1 MDPDALGFETITEII
16 RAARM
21 RLTPGL
27 WDHASGGVESETTL
41 RRNRLAMETVA
52 FRPRLLRGIA
62 RADIRTTLLG
72 HAVESPVL
80 LGPVGTIELFSEN
93 GAIGPARVAARRGT
107 VFCNGILTSP
117 SLTEV
122 GAAAPGRLMLQLYIR
137 DDRDWLREVAE
148 KAEAAGYLA
157 LCVTADSIGGGTRD
171 RDIHNRYH
179 ARDRTLHPNLRPGAG
194 PGLEHQVRFT
204 WDDLSWL
211 HEVSRL
217 PLIVKGITTT
227 HDALAAIEHGAS
239 VVYVSN
245 HGGRALDHLP
255 ATVEVLPEIVAAV
268 EGRAEVIVDSGFLR
282 GSDVV
287 KALAMGARAVVVGK
301 LQVWALAAGGEAGL
315 ERALELLD
323 REVRET
329 MQLLGAASVSEL
341 NPSFLRPGTPTRV
354 SAYDGNQ
361 YEWAPMPR
369 V

>member
-1 MDPDALGFETITEII
+1 
-16 RAARM
+16 M
-21 RLTPGL
+21 RT
-27 WDHASGGVESETTL
+27 
-41 RRNRLAMETVA
+41 
-52 FRPRLLRGIA
+52 
-62 RADIRTTLLG
+62 
-72 HAVESPVL
+72 
-80 LGPVGTIELFSEN
+80 
-93 GAIGPARVAARRGT
+93 
-107 VFCNGILTSP
+107 
-117 SLTEV
+117 
-122 GAAAPGRLMLQLYIR
+122 
-137 DDRDWLREVAE
+137 
-148 KAEAAGYLA
+148 
-157 LCVTADSIGGGTRD
+157 
-171 RDIHNRYH
+171 
-179 ARDRTLHPNLRPGAG
+179 GAG

-204 WDDLSWL
+204 WDDLAWL

-217 PLIVKGITTT
+217 PLMVKGITTT

-255 ATVEVLPEIVAAV
+255 ATIEVLPEIVAAV

-287 KALAMGARAVVVGK
+287 KALALGARAVVVGK